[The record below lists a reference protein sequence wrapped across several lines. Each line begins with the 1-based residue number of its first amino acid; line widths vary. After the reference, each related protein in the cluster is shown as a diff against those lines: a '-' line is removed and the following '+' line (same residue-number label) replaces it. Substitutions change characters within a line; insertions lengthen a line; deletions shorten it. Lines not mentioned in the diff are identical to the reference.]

1 MHLIFLYADKHKH
14 THTHKQT
21 NTHMRADTSNAV
33 TCMQVYC
40 SVCCLL
46 PGRQL
51 SQPMVDL
58 SWNCT
63 HIRMWNGTCASQN
76 PQLFGVR

>member
-1 MHLIFLYADKHKH
+1 MQTSTNAHM
-14 THTHKQT
+14 HKQT
-21 NTHMRADTSNAV
+21 NTHMHADTSNAV

-58 SWNCT
+58 
-63 HIRMWNGTCASQN
+63 
-76 PQLFGVR
+76 